1 MSIHCSITT
10 PEKLVYEGTARMV
23 VVPSSDGELGILPN
37 HAALMSLLGVGEL
50 RLEAENGGQSSFF
63 VSGGFVQVAD
73 DAVNVLATEAEAAGD
88 LDRQE
93 AQAALEKIRA
103 DMPESGLTAVERE
116 EWRRRVLA
124 AQARVRV
131 AAS

>member
-63 VSGGFVQVAD
+63 VSVGSSA
-73 DAVNVLATEAEAAGD
+73 ATPRPPQPTTARLRSTAT
-88 LDRQE
+88 
-93 AQAALEKIRA
+93 RA
-103 DMPESGLTAVERE
+103 
-116 EWRRRVLA
+116 
-124 AQARVRV
+124 
-131 AAS
+131 

>member
-88 LDRQE
+88 LGNPVPGGNGCHEFDPGQLIPERRSTLRP
-93 AQAALEKIRA
+93 AAFR
-103 DMPESGLTAVERE
+103 
-116 EWRRRVLA
+116 
-124 AQARVRV
+124 
-131 AAS
+131 